1 MNTIDADPR
10 RQDGPLTDTM
20 ISPTSNEAFAEH
32 LLSLLALV
40 VPSPGTTPH
49 PAQYPDESRVDEL
62 LSQHHSKSQAELQV
76 EKAVLEL
83 GTRLRD
89 AEWQSAMSE
98 HGGHSANGTLLFLFR
113 CRAGCST
120 NFNI

>member
-1 MNTIDADPR
+1 MNTIDADPH
-10 RQDGPLTDTM
+10 RQDGVITDTM

-40 VPSPGTTPH
+40 VPPHGTTPH
-49 PAQYPDESRVDEL
+49 PAQYPDEPKVDEL
-62 LSQHHSKSQAELQV
+62 LSRHHSKSQAELQV

-89 AEWQSAMSE
+89 AEWQLAMS
-98 HGGHSANGTLLFLFR
+98 GQGHSAAGRFSLFWFEFGR
-113 CRAGCST
+113 PDPATG
-120 NFNI
+120 